1 MKGGFSALALLI
13 RELLP
18 ILVGAWKEYRRK
30 QVREEIEEIRAN
42 PDDAWADEYG
52 RVQSETDDKLSR
64 VPTITPNVA
73 EFERRR
79 NSDAAS
85 KRPSGNPDLHKNE

>member
-1 MKGGFSALALLI
+1 MKGGFSALALII

-18 ILVGAWKEYRRK
+18 IVVGAWKEYRRK

-42 PDDAWADEYG
+42 PNDAWANEHG
-52 RVQSETDDKLSR
+52 RMQPETDDQLPR
-64 VPTITPNVA
+64 VPTITPNAA

-79 NSDAAS
+79 DGNTAS
-85 KRPSGNPDLHKNE
+85 KRPSDNPDLHTNE